1 MLEYQ
6 KNTTMI
12 GIHSFWTAPR
22 IAANRP
28 IAFSRLEVLVW
39 IYSVL
44 TFRSRNG
51 PMWLYTDPAGRDF
64 VSKIGV
70 GAFYEK
76 IIMLPSDLSETIN
89 PTMFW
94 AAAKL
99 IALSKTPCPCINLD
113 FDAVLFQRLKIWN
126 YCTAAHL
133 EPMEWDYYR
142 DDEMLYKSHGLK
154 NFGCWNASP
163 VNCSVVAWRSNE
175 CRAFYS
181 TTSIAYMETLS
192 NWQKDYPDCTPSRGT
207 KSNPM
212 VFAEQKLLGMTMERI
227 GHSITPIG
235 TIRGNIPI
243 LRRPSNMY
251 HLWSQK
257 MVYASAPADL
267 VRNRAIEFL
276 ERSIR
281 KEFPKAVWVLENL
294 PTDAG
299 QCIWP
304 AEGPDNHFT
313 RTITEVFGNVAIQDA
328 IFPICRQAVEGSKM
342 YYGEFI
348 NCSRGA
354 SCRVMDST
362 GQTPPVALN
371 SNPGN
376 DYSSDKTWE
385 TTPTTA
391 SAQ

>member
-1 MLEYQ
+1 
-6 KNTTMI
+6 MI

-44 TFRSRNG
+44 IFRARNG

-64 VSKIGV
+64 VNKIGV

-89 PTMFW
+89 PTLFW

-99 IALSKTPCPCINLD
+99 IALSQTPCPCINMD

-133 EPMEWDYYR
+133 EPVEWDYYR
-142 DDEMLYKSHGLK
+142 GCESLYRWTGLQ
-154 NFGCWNASP
+154 NLGHWTSLP
-163 VNCSVVAWRSNE
+163 VNCSVAGWRSNE
-175 CRAFYS
+175 CRLFYS
-181 TTSIAYMETLS
+181 QTSISFMENITGQEE
-192 NWQKDYPDCTPSRGT
+192 NWRYKTE

-212 VFAEQKLLGMTMERI
+212 VFAEQKLLGMTMARL
-227 GHSITPIG
+227 GHSVMPIG

-243 LRRPSNMY
+243 LKRPANMY

-257 MVYASAPADL
+257 TVYASAPPDL
-267 VRNRAIEFL
+267 VRNRACEFM

-281 KEFPKAVWVLENL
+281 KEFPKAFWLLENL
-294 PTDAG
+294 PPDPG
-299 QCIWP
+299 QCIWS

-313 RTITEVFGNVAIQDA
+313 RTITEVVGNVAIQDA
-328 IFPICRQAVEGSKM
+328 IFPICRQATAGSKM

-354 SCRVMDST
+354 SCRIIDSA
-362 GQTPPVALN
+362 GQTPPVSLS
-371 SNPGN
+371 SNTPN

-391 SAQ
+391 VTT